1 MQVAIDPNGPTFF
14 DKIVSKEVKA
24 DIIYEDDTCLAFR
37 DINPQGPVHFL
48 VIPKVRCSFMVGVY
62 MVVVVITIY
71 IYICASPV
79 PRSPLFSSHL
89 ISSHLGRPSSCSVPE
104 LFHAHHR
111 PPRAPTP
118 ASIADTH
125 ASSYTRS
132 ASVQSIVA
140 RLTPSRLLMTCS
152 TAVRKVT
159 PEVWTPEL
167 EQDLGRPAGDTV
179 RVGGRRGH
187 RDEKSD

>member
-1 MQVAIDPNGPTFF
+1 M
-14 DKIVSKEVKA
+14 SKEVKA

-89 ISSHLGRPSSCSVPE
+89 ISSHLIFIVSDPYSRA
-104 LFHAHHR
+104 HAG
-111 PPRAPTP
+111 
-118 ASIADTH
+118 ASQNKDGLAGLSYAEERHEAILGH
-125 ASSYTRS
+125 MMVVASKCAKQEQVRRR
-132 ASVQSIVA
+132 I
-140 RLTPSRLLMTCS
+140 RIKSR
-152 TAVRKVT
+152 VRGK
-159 PEVWTPEL
+159 E
-167 EQDLGRPAGDTV
+167 RV
-179 RVGGRRGH
+179 RRTTGGKGGRRKRRKKGKKKK
-187 RDEKSD
+187 KSPQAYGDYICV